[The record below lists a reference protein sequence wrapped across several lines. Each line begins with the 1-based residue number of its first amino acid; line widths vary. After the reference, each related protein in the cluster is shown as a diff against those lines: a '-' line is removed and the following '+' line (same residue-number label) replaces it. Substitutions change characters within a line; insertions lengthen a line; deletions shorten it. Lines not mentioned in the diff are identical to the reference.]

1 MALSQLQGE
10 VILAKPPFRW
20 RLQLDERNKLEI
32 FLESLFLEQ
41 GPDGFVDNLSS
52 LFGPLILTKDGIII
66 GVNDSFLEMA
76 GYEREILCGMQAVE
90 LVPDR
95 HKYRLSELFARSS
108 TDPYVMDILPRDG
121 STLRVRVSPKYFYA
135 EDEYYRL
142 AEFVDITET
151 HYAEKGLSESEEKF
165 KAIFSHGAVGIARIS
180 LDGKWLDVNNKFCDI
195 LGYTHVELESLSFE
209 DITHPADL
217 AKDTALI
224 METLDNQRDSYTLEK
239 RYVRKDGETIWGR
252 LSISLIRDTHG
263 VPSYIIAF
271 IEDISERVNL
281 NNRLQLSDQIVTSS
295 TDLLAIIDAHGV
307 YLATNEAYAK
317 AFGREL
323 DYFTGKFVKDV
334 FGETIEKNIMQPMVA
349 KARQGLP
356 ANYSDWFNI
365 VDKGRRY
372 LNVSYSPLQSSDSE
386 YHGVAIS
393 ARDITDLK
401 IAEIEMR
408 ALNEK
413 LESYS
418 FVDGLTKI
426 TNRRMLDD
434 CVAKEWN
441 RALRAKTPLAFI
453 MIDLDYFKKYNDH
466 FGHPQGDECLKK
478 IANILTRVAN
488 RSTDVVARYG
498 GEEFAILTPFSD
510 INQATQLAE
519 ICRTAIEEEK
529 IPHASTGDA
538 SLNIVTVS
546 IGVNSLIPH
555 ESNSIAQLIEGAD
568 RLLYKA
574 KNAGRNRVFS
584 A

>member
-1 MALSQLQGE
+1 M
-10 VILAKPPFRW
+10 FRW
-20 RLQLDERNKLEI
+20 RLQLDERNKLEV
-32 FLESLFLEQ
+32 FLETLFLEH

-52 LFGPLILTKDGIII
+52 LFGPFLLTKDGIII
-66 GVNDSFLEMA
+66 GVNDSFLEML
-76 GYEREILCGMQAVE
+76 GYEREILYGMQAVE
-90 LVPDR
+90 LVPDK
-95 HKYRLSELFARSS
+95 HKYRLSEIFAKSS
-108 TDPYVMDILPRDG
+108 TDPYVIDLLPRDG
-121 STLRVRVSPKYFYA
+121 SPLRARVSPKFFYV
-135 EDEYYRL
+135 EDEVYRL
-142 AEFVDITET
+142 AEFIDITET
-151 HYAEKGLSESEEKF
+151 HFAEKGLSESEEKF

-180 LDGKWLDVNNKFCDI
+180 LDGAWLDVNDKFCDI
-195 LGYTHVELESLSFE
+195 LGYTRADFETLSFE

-217 AKDTALI
+217 AKDTTLI
-224 METLDNQRDSYTLEK
+224 METLADIRDSYTLEK
-239 RYVRKDGETIWGR
+239 RYVRKDGEIIWGR
-252 LSISLIRDTHG
+252 LSISLIRDEFG
-263 VPSYIIAF
+263 KASDIIAF
-271 IEDISERVNL
+271 VEDISERVYL
-281 NNRLQLSDQIVTSS
+281 NNRLQLSDQIVSSS

-317 AFGREL
+317 AFGREP
-323 DYFTGKFVKDV
+323 DFFTGKFVKDV

-434 CVAKEWN
+434 CIAKEWN

-466 FGHPQGDECLKK
+466 YGHPQGDECLKK
-478 IANILTRVAN
+478 IANILTRIAH

-510 INQATQLAE
+510 IKQATALAE
-519 ICRTAIEEEK
+519 ICRTAIEEEG
-529 IPHASTGDA
+529 IPHAATGDS
-538 SLNIVTVS
+538 SLSIVTVS
-546 IGVNSLIPH
+546 LGVNSIIPD

-574 KNAGRNRVFS
+574 KNAGRNRVCS
-584 A
+584 D